1 MLQQDAPDD
10 YVLAT
15 GEFHSVREFI
25 ELAFAEVGTA
35 LDWVGCGVDEKGLCR
50 KSGKVLVEIDP
61 CYFRPTEV
69 DFLIGDPT
77 KARIQ
82 LGWTHKTGFEQLVA
96 EMVNADLTSMA
107 RAARMGLAAVLEEER
122 SLVRPIPVRDARGP
136 SRSREKQTRDLAVV
150 AGEGLARA
158 R

>member
-15 GEFHSVREFI
+15 GESHSVREFL
-25 ELAFAEVGTA
+25 ELAFAEVGTT
-35 LDWVGCGVDEKGLCR
+35 LDWVGAGVDEKGLCR
-50 KSGKVLVEIDP
+50 RSGKVLVEIDP

-77 KARIQ
+77 KARNQ
-82 LGWTHKTGFEQLVA
+82 LGWTHKIGFQQLVT

-107 RAARMGLAAVLEEER
+107 RVARMGLAEVIEEEL
-122 SLVRPIPVRDARGP
+122 SLVRELPVRA
-136 SRSREKQTRDLAVV
+136 A
-150 AGEGLARA
+150 
-158 R
+158 